1 MRFHT
6 KAVHAGQQPEEKT
19 GAVIP
24 PIFQNVTHRMS
35 EPGVHAGFDY
45 LRTVNPT
52 RSALEE
58 CLASLEDAQYCTAF
72 SSGMAAVAAV
82 CHLLQP
88 GDHLVASLHMY
99 AGTHR
104 YLTSILPRLGVDVTF
119 AHTENVDAVG
129 EALTDNTRM
138 IWVETPGN
146 PLISL
151 SDIRAISELAAK
163 SQPRP
168 IVIVDSTLAS
178 PYCQK
183 PLALGADAVLH
194 STTKYISGHL
204 DVLGGAVMTNRAEI
218 HKTLFDFQNTTGPT
232 PSPFDNWLTLR
243 GVRTLGIRMQQ
254 SQKNA
259 QAIAEYFDS
268 SSDIEWTRYPGL
280 KSHPQFELAQR
291 QMTGYSGMVT
301 ACVRG
306 GLNRTSSFV
315 KALKVITL
323 AESLGGVQSLIS
335 HSATM
340 THASLS
346 PEEKVVQGISD
357 GVVRLS
363 VGIEDTDDLLED
375 IEQALK
381 AS

>member
-19 GAVIP
+19 GAVVP
-24 PIFQNVTHRMS
+24 PIFQNVTHQMS

-52 RSALEE
+52 RSSLEE
-58 CLASLEDAQYCTAF
+58 CLASLEGAQYCTSF

-88 GDHLVASLHMY
+88 GDHLVASLHIY

-104 YLTSILPRLGVDVTF
+104 YLTAILPRMGVEVTF
-119 AHTENVDAVG
+119 AATESVESVA
-129 EALTDNTRM
+129 EALRDNTRM
-138 IWVETPGN
+138 IWVETPSN

-168 IVIVDSTLAS
+168 IVLVDSTLAS

-183 PLALGADAVLH
+183 PLELGADAVLH

-204 DVLGGAVMTNRAEI
+204 DVLGGAVMTSRGEI
-218 HKTLFDFQNTTGPT
+218 HKALFDFQNTSGPT

-254 SQKNA
+254 CQNSA
-259 QAIAEYFDS
+259 QAIAEYFDA

-280 KSHPQFELAQR
+280 PSHPQYELAKR

-301 ACVRG
+301 ACVKG
-306 GLNRTSSFV
+306 GLERTAAFV

-346 PEEKVVQGISD
+346 PEEKDVQGITD

-363 VGIEDTDDLLED
+363 VGIEDAEDLLED
-375 IEQALK
+375 IEQALR